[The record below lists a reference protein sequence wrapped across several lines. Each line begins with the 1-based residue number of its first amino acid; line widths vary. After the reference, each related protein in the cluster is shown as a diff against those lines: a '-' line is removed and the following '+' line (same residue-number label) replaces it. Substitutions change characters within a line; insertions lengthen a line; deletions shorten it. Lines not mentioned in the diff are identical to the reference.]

1 MEELDELTSLAK
13 KNGLFFMEAVWTRF
27 QPIAQAVRDIIASG
41 RLGRPKRFTADF
53 SMDQDLS
60 REFFD
65 CIYRSKLGGAYG
77 LGCGSGLIEERDP
90 EHWSLK
96 PEQGGGSLL
105 DM

>member
-1 MEELDELTSLAK
+1 LVEKPVTFTVEELDELTSLAK

-27 QPIAQAVRDIIASG
+27 QPIAQAVRDVIASG

-65 CIYRSKLGGAYG
+65 CIYQKQVGRGIRVRLWNRA
-77 LGCGSGLIEERDP
+77 D
-90 EHWSLK
+90 
-96 PEQGGGSLL
+96 
-105 DM
+105 